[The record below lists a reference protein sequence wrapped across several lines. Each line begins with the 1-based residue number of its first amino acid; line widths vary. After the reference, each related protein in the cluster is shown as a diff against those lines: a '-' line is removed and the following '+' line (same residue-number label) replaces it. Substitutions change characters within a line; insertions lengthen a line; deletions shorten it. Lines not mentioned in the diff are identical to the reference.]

1 MAAGRIAC
9 RTILTAGHGAT
20 DLSLDSGA
28 HTVQPMEDASPDHD
42 ERIKDFF
49 ARHGGPGVR
58 GMRSGQ
64 SSGGVQGW
72 SEAHASDGYV
82 LRCDWSTFGSR
93 DEMQY
98 SEIAPKA

>member
-1 MAAGRIAC
+1 MQDNSDRRPWRNCLAPRFRDAYRS
-9 RTILTAGHGAT
+9 T
-20 DLSLDSGA
+20 
-28 HTVQPMEDASPDHD
+28 MEDASPDHD
-42 ERIKDFF
+42 ERIKDFY
-49 ARHGGPGVR
+49 ARHGGPGPR
-58 GMRSGQ
+58 GMRTGQ

-82 LRCDWSTFGSR
+82 LRCDWSTFGSH